1 LSVSLLEKTPILEA
15 LSQKHVPIQTQ
26 QCSKQLSLFA

>member
-1 LSVSLLEKTPILEA
+1 LSLSLLEKMPILQA

-26 QCSKQLSLFA
+26 QHSKQLSLFD